1 MVVDY
6 FSLSPNFCE
15 RTEDI
20 GIGNSSSYFLR
31 EKNLSNLT
39 FFPLQNNFL
48 HPSVRRAVSSPSSPD
63 GAAKSG
69 GNSPT
74 AGNFLSARNS
84 RDSNGSRLSL
94 SLFDAARK
102 RVSVCSF
109 FGRENSSEERV
120 DVPDDAVSRSPSGM
134 ERETRK
140 GRLRSGFT
148 NVLTMNRINKGSRR
162 NRKRKKEKSS
172 AKKERKATQT
182 LAIVLGE

>member
-1 MVVDY
+1 MK
-6 FSLSPNFCE
+6 
-15 RTEDI
+15 
-20 GIGNSSSYFLR
+20 G
-31 EKNLSNLT
+31 
-39 FFPLQNNFL
+39 FFAFRFQNNFL

-63 GAAKSG
+63 GAAAKSG
-69 GNSPT
+69 GNPAA

-120 DVPDDAVSRSPSGM
+120 DVPDDAVSRSPSGV

-140 GRLRSGFT
+140 GRLRTGFT
-148 NVLTMNRINKGSRR
+148 NVLTMNKINKGSRR

-182 LAIVLGE
+182 LAIVLGECSAKS